1 MRAMAD
7 VDESPSTGEGA
18 YRTWG
23 LFGRRGSLPNRL
35 LPSVWLIFLLLPL
48 LAVWGRRGVSPSHE
62 ILVTT
67 SAVAFAGLFVYAS
80 ATQDPVRERW
90 SRRREVVIV
99 ACLVAFPLF
108 LVFYDT
114 GYWSYSFV
122 YALLPAIRLVPQP
135 VRYRVV
141 LAMGALTGIAALS
154 SGLAA
159 TDVIAPVC
167 VVLGSGGGWLGFGR
181 LIEANK
187 ALERAQEEKA
197 RVAVAEE
204 RLRFARDLHDLLGHS
219 LSVITLKSEL
229 AGRLLA
235 VDVGRAGTEVAEI
248 EGVARQALK
257 EVREAVSGY
266 RQATVAVEL
275 AGARTALAAARI
287 TWAED
292 VDTGLALPEAV
303 EAVLAWTIREG
314 VTNVVRHSHAVTC
327 TLTLDVGATTAT
339 MSIVDDGT
347 GAGGLPSSEAGNGL
361 RGLGERV
368 AAAAGSLSAG
378 PGADGGYRLEV
389 SVPVA
394 VDHRI
399 PAAGMPSPATPPPAT
414 SPPGAQA
421 AVPEAAG
428 SAWALGD
435 GPIGRMLAAA
445 RGRGTG

>member
-1 MRAMAD
+1 MHAMAD
-7 VDESPSTGEGA
+7 VDESPSTEERD
-18 YRTWG
+18 YRTG
-23 LFGRRGSLPNRL
+23 GVLGRRSSLRNRL
-35 LPSVWLIFLLLPL
+35 LPSVWLGFLLLPL
-48 LAVWGRRGVSPSHE
+48 LAMWGRRGVSLTHE
-62 ILVTT
+62 VLVTAIT
-67 SAVAFAGLFVYAS
+67 AAFAGMFVYAS

-90 SRRREVVIV
+90 SRRHQAEIAV
-99 ACLVAFPLF
+99 CLLAFPLF
-108 LVFYDT
+108 LVFYDS
-114 GYWSYSFV
+114 GYWSYTFV
-122 YALLPAIRLVPQP
+122 YALLPAMRLWSQS
-135 VRYRVV
+135 VRYRMV
-141 LAMGALTGIAALS
+141 LAMGALTGVAALA

-159 TDVIAPVC
+159 SDVIAPVC
-167 VVLGSGGGWLGFGR
+167 VVLGSGGGWLGFAR
-181 LIEANK
+181 LIEANL

-235 VDVGRAGTEVAEI
+235 VDAGRAGTEVAEI
-248 EGVARQALK
+248 ERVARQALK

-287 TWAED
+287 TWTED
-292 VDTGLALPEAV
+292 VDTDVALPEAI

-314 VTNVVRHSHAVTC
+314 VTNVVRHSHAATC
-327 TLTLDVGATTAT
+327 TLTLDVGSTNAT

-347 GAGGLPSSEAGNGL
+347 GADGPPRSEAGNGL

-368 AAAAGSLSAG
+368 AAASGSLTAG
-378 PGADGGYRLEV
+378 PGDEGGYRLVV

-394 VDHRI
+394 VDHQI
-399 PAAGMPSPATPPPAT
+399 PAAGVPTPATPPP
-414 SPPGAQA
+414 GAQVS
-421 AVPEAAG
+421 VPEDAG

-445 RGRGTG
+445 RSRGTG